1 MRNSPIAKLT
11 LAAAIAA
18 AGLATSATAQDAQA
32 PKAKV
37 SSSTTIMKAGD
48 GQSYEIKLQDGQVV
62 IFKLNGK
69 SVDPDSYKV
78 DTEGGFIVLKDGDHE
93 PIIIDIPQ
101 FNMDGFDQGV
111 VGGLRY
117 WNPEAPPAVPGVPGV
132 VKVRPA
138 PGADNIH
145 WFDAPDAPAPPAAV
159 AWAGQEPPKVMI
171 GITHEEV
178 SDELRHEFGLE
189 DGEGI
194 YVIEVRKDLP
204 ADKAG
209 IESGDVIIEV
219 DGQRISKRDVLMDVM
234 QKHEPGDKLTVIVL
248 RDGEKKKLKLELAP
262 YNADRLGAPRAMTL
276 RSGEP
281 GRFNIRINED
291 DMEFGDFEDFEPFG
305 DFDFDFDMEGLPPE
319 AKAELERAL
328 RNARE
333 QAHEARARAFT
344 LRRDAQGQ
352 HELHELKLGE
362 PEELK
367 NRARI
372 YLDRSRENQ
381 DRTAAQQDRA
391 IGLQA
396 DEMRR
401 LEERLAKLRE
411 LGDDDRLFRAAPN
424 GRAFIIERKG
434 DARGFAEVKPE
445 IQELMVQRDSLTAR
459 NRELEARVDQLER
472 KLEELMKRLEKNE
485 SGKTR

>member
-1 MRNSPIAKLT
+1 MRNTPMTKLT
-11 LAAAIAA
+11 LAAAIAV

-37 SSSTTIMKAGD
+37 SSSTTIMKSGD
-48 GQSYEIKLQDGQVV
+48 GQSYEIKLEDGQVV
-62 IFKLNGK
+62 TFKLNGK
-69 SVDPDSYKV
+69 SVDPDSYKI

-101 FNMDGFDQGV
+101 FNMGGFDQGV

-138 PGADNIH
+138 PGEDNIH
-145 WFDAPDAPAPPAAV
+145 WFDGPDAPDVPAAI

-171 GITHEEV
+171 GITHDEV
-178 SDELRHEFGLE
+178 SDELREEFGLK

-234 QKHEPGDKLTVIVL
+234 KKHEPGDKLTVIVL

-262 YNADRLGAPRAMTL
+262 FNADRLGAPRAMTL

-281 GRFNIRINED
+281 REFKIRINKD
-291 DMEFGDFEDFEPFG
+291 DMEFGDLEDFEPFG

-333 QAHEARARAFT
+333 QANEARARAFT
-344 LRRDAQGQ
+344 LRRDAHGQ
-352 HELHELKLGE
+352 HELHELKVREQGDHMHEQADRLRAHAE
-362 PEELK
+362 RLSTDNR
-367 NRARI
+367 NRA
-372 YLDRSRENQ
+372 
-381 DRTAAQQDRA
+381 A
-391 IGLQA
+391 
-396 DEMRR
+396 EMQK

-424 GRAFIIERKG
+424 GRAFIIEREG
-434 DARGFAEVKPE
+434 DAHGLANIKPE
-445 IQELMVQRDSLTAR
+445 VQELIVQRDTLTAR

-472 KLEELMKRLEKNE
+472 KLDELMKRLEKNE

>member
-1 MRNSPIAKLT
+1 MRNTPITKLT

-32 PKAKV
+32 PKV
-37 SSSTTIMKAGD
+37 SSTTTIMKSGD

-62 IFKLNGK
+62 TFKLNGK
-69 SVDPDSYKV
+69 NVDPDSYKV

-93 PIIIDIPQ
+93 PIIIDIPH
-101 FNMDGFDQGV
+101 FNMNEFPGGFAVVPGV
-111 VGGLRY
+111 
-117 WNPEAPPAVPGVPGV
+117 PSMPAVPGVARV
-132 VKVRPA
+132 APA

-145 WFDAPDAPAPPAAV
+145 WFDGPDAPEPPAAI
-159 AWAGQEPPKVMI
+159 AWAGEEPPKVMI
-171 GITHEEV
+171 GITHDEV
-178 SDELRHEFGLE
+178 SDELRNEFGLK

-234 QKHEPGDKLTVIVL
+234 KKHEPGDKLTVIVL

-262 YNADRLGAPRAMTL
+262 YNADRLGAPRALTL
-276 RSGEP
+276 RSTEP
-281 GRFNIRINED
+281 GRFNIRINDD
-291 DMEFGDFEDFEPFG
+291 DMEFGDMEPFGDLEDFEPFG

-333 QAHEARARAFT
+333 QANEARARAFV

-352 HELHELKLGE
+352 RELQELKLREHGDHVQE
-362 PEELK
+362 QA
-367 NRARI
+367 ARI
-372 YLDRSRENQ
+372 REHAERLSTDN
-381 DRTAAQQDRA
+381 RDRA
-391 IGLQA
+391 L
-396 DEMRR
+396 EMQK

-411 LGDDDRLFRAAPN
+411 LGENDRLFRAAPN
-424 GRAFIIERKG
+424 GRAFIIERED
-434 DARGFAEVKPE
+434 DARGLAEVKPE

-485 SGKTR
+485 SGRTR

>member
-1 MRNSPIAKLT
+1 MRNTPFTKLT

-37 SSSTTIMKAGD
+37 SSSTTIMKSGD

-62 IFKLNGK
+62 TFKLNGK

-93 PIIIDIPQ
+93 PIIIDIPH
-101 FNMDGFDQGV
+101 FNMDEFPGGFAVVPGV
-111 VGGLRY
+111 
-117 WNPEAPPAVPGVPGV
+117 PSMPAVPGVARV
-132 VKVRPA
+132 APA

-145 WFDAPDAPAPPAAV
+145 WFDGPDAPEPPAAI
-159 AWAGQEPPKVMI
+159 AWVGQEPPKVMI
-171 GITHEEV
+171 GITHDEV
-178 SDELRHEFGLE
+178 SDELRNEFGLK

-234 QKHEPGDKLTVIVL
+234 KKHEPGDKLTVIVL

-262 YNADRLGAPRAMTL
+262 YNADRLGAPRTLTL

-281 GRFNIRINED
+281 GRFNIRINDD
-291 DMEFGDFEDFEPFG
+291 DMEFGDLEDFEPFG

-333 QAHEARARAFT
+333 QAREAQTRAFT
-344 LRRDAQGQ
+344 LRRDAQGER
-352 HELHELKLGE
+352 ELHELKIREQSERVRDQSDRLRAHAE
-362 PEELK
+362 RLSTD
-367 NRARI
+367 NR
-372 YLDRSRENQ
+372 
-381 DRTAAQQDRA
+381 DRA
-391 IGLQA
+391 L
-396 DEMRR
+396 EMQK

-411 LGDDDRLFRAAPN
+411 LGENDRLFRAAPN
-424 GRAFIIERKG
+424 GRAFIIERDG
-434 DARGFAEVKPE
+434 DARGLADIKPE
-445 IQELMVQRDSLTAR
+445 VQELLVQRDTLSAR

-485 SGKTR
+485 SGRTR